1 MKHNYIGRI
10 AAGNLLEDNASVAGC
25 IPYNDRAAHRLHNK
39 PPTNWHPSVFKT
51 QITENLQN

>member
-39 PPTNWHPSVFKT
+39 PPHQLASISVK
-51 QITENLQN
+51 NSNH